1 MGKIYNM
8 DLKNKI
14 VEVAGYLFTKYGV
27 RSITMDDIARE
38 LSVSKKTI
46 YQHFKDKDEIVNVAT
61 QAHLEQEKKEF
72 DDIYSK
78 SANAI
83 EELALI
89 SQCMKK
95 NIIDLNPSLLY
106 DLNKYHRK
114 AWEGFLEF
122 KDDFVKNQIK
132 RNLERGVKEKYYR
145 KEIAPDVLA
154 ICRMEQIQ
162 MAFDDKIFLKRDF
175 DFKQI
180 QMQLFDLFV
189 YGIVTEKGKQLYHEY
204 LKKHTTN

>member
-1 MGKIYNM
+1 M
-8 DLKNKI
+8 DIKHEI
-14 VEVAGYLFTKYGV
+14 VESAGYLFTKYGV
-27 RSITMDDIARE
+27 RSVTMDDIARE

-46 YQHFKDKDEIVNVAT
+46 YQHCKDKDEIVFLAT
-61 QAHLEQEKKEF
+61 QAHLEQERQEF
-72 DDIYSK
+72 NDIYERAS
-78 SANAI
+78 NAI
-83 EELALI
+83 EELAMI
-89 SQCMKK
+89 SQCMRK

-114 AWEGFLEF
+114 AWEGYLEF
-122 KDDFVKNQIK
+122 KDDFVKNHIK

-145 KEIAPDVLA
+145 KDIDSDILA

-162 MAFDDKIFLKRDF
+162 MAFDDKIFPKQDY

-180 QMQLFDLFV
+180 HIQLFDLFV
-189 YGIVTEKGKQLYHEY
+189 HGIVTEKGEQLYHEY